1 MSATKSIARIV
12 ELADGVDPALTPRQA
27 LRTAISAHTAAK
39 AELEVLTQTTAYD
52 GEASASVRS
61 AEAAVEAAKAAL
73 QASKNGTAVAMV
85 NRALSQ
91 PEGVGIPI
99 AEARA
104 ELLRAQDE
112 LEAAIDAKRYLAG
125 QISAAESRL
134 SGAEWRVDEAVRTV
148 IVHEVLPNAQRIHE
162 EHDRIWKAATEI
174 AQVVSWLRLNKA
186 VGASP
191 FPMVAQNAYDGAA
204 VWREAE
210 KALRVDAD
218 YQLPAFPGIGAV
230 VSAKR

>member
-1 MSATKSIARIV
+1 MGK
-12 ELADGVDPALTPRQA
+12 
-27 LRTAISAHTAAK
+27 
-39 AELEVLTQTTAYD
+39 
-52 GEASASVRS
+52 
-61 AEAAVEAAKAAL
+61 
-73 QASKNGTAVAMV
+73 
-85 NRALSQ
+85 
-91 PEGVGIPI
+91 PEGFGVPL

-112 LEAAIDAKRYLAG
+112 LEAAKDAKRYLAG
-125 QISAAESRL
+125 QIPTAESRL
-134 SGAEWRVDEAVRTV
+134 LGAGWRMDEAVRTV
-148 IVHEVLPNAQRIHE
+148 IVHEVLPHAQRIWA
-162 EHDRIWKAATEI
+162 EHDRIWKAATDI

-210 KALRVDAD
+210 KALRKNAD
-218 YQLPAFPGIGAV
+218 YQLPSFPGIGAV